1 MILRLVCSALF
12 ATLQKFPTIPTL
24 LRPKSAFAKIC
35 TSTSKDMQIFCDKVT
50 LRLKRRL
57 SVTLRPLYTKRT
69 ELSEEIIVAYQDV
82 FDSWKSNPEEFWM
95 EAAKSIDWV
104 RPPTKALFDDNAPL
118 YEWFSD
124 AQVNTCWNAVD
135 RHVENGRAEQTA
147 IIYDSPITHTKRE
160 ISYVELRNRVAMLA
174 GALRAKG
181 VEKGDRVIIY
191 MPMIPEALEAMLA
204 CARLGAVHSVVF
216 GGFASNELAVR
227 IDDAKPKAIIA
238 ASCGMEPGRVVH
250 YKPLLDGAIDLA
262 EHKPDFCVIFQREQ
276 EVAQLIEG
284 RDFNWH
290 GFQYGV
296 EPAECVPVA
305 GNDPAYIL
313 YTSGTTG
320 APKGVVR
327 PTAGHL
333 VALNWTMK
341 NIYNVDPGDVFWAAS
356 DVGWVV
362 GHSYICYAPL
372 IHGNTT
378 IVFEGK
384 PVGTPDAGT
393 FWRVISEHK
402 VKSFFTAPTA
412 IRAVKR
418 EDPQGEL
425 INNYDM
431 SHLGAL
437 YLAGERADPDT
448 IVWAQDA
455 LKVPV
460 IDHWWQT
467 ETGWPIAGNP
477 LGIEELPIKL
487 GSPAKPMPG
496 YDVQIL
502 DEGGHPMKAGE
513 LGAIAV
519 KLPLPPG
526 TLPTL
531 WNAEERFK
539 SAYLEHFPGYYE
551 TGDAGMIDE
560 DGYLYIMARTDDVI
574 NVAGHRLS
582 TGGMEEVLASHP
594 DVAECAVIGVT
605 DQLKGQMPVG
615 FLCLNAGCDRDH
627 GEVVQDVV
635 KLVRDKI
642 GPVAAFKQAVVVDRL
657 PKTRSGKI
665 LRGTMVSIADSKDYK
680 TPATI
685 DDPAILDEITDALKT
700 LGYAQK

>member
-1 MILRLVCSALF
+1 MGYDAV
-12 ATLQKFPTIPTL
+12 
-24 LRPKSAFAKIC
+24 
-35 TSTSKDMQIFCDKVT
+35 
-50 LRLKRRL
+50 
-57 SVTLRPLYTKRT
+57 Y
-69 ELSEEIIVAYQDV
+69 
-82 FDSWKSNPEEFWM
+82 DSWKTDPEAFWM
-95 EAAKSIDWV
+95 SAAEAIDWNV
-104 RPPTKALFDDNAPL
+104 KPSKALFDRGENL
-118 YEWFSD
+118 YEWFAD
-124 AQVNTCWNAVD
+124 GKTNTCWNAVD
-135 RHVENGRAEQTA
+135 RHVENGRGEQTA

-204 CARLGAVHSVVF
+204 CARLGAIHSVVF
-216 GGFASNELAVR
+216 GGFAAHELAVR
-227 IDDAKPKAIIA
+227 IDDARPKAIIA
-238 ASCGMEPGRVVH
+238 ASCGLEPGRVVH
-250 YKPLLDGAIDLA
+250 YKPLLDGAIDKA
-262 EHKPDFCVIFQREQ
+262 THKPDFCVIFQREQ
-276 EVAQLIEG
+276 EVAELTPG
-284 RDFNWH
+284 RDVNWH

-296 EPAECVPVA
+296 QPAECVPVE
-305 GNDPAYIL
+305 GNHPAYIL

-320 APKGVVR
+320 QPKGVVR
-327 PTAGHL
+327 HTGGHL

-341 NIYNVDPGDVFWAAS
+341 NLYNVEPGEVFWAAS

-378 IVFEGK
+378 VVFEGK

-412 IRAVKR
+412 FRAVKR
-418 EDPQGEL
+418 EDPKGEFVGK
-425 INNYDM
+425 YDL
-431 SHLGAL
+431 SGLRAV
-437 YLAGERADPDT
+437 YLAGERADPAT
-448 IVWAQDA
+448 IEWAQEQ

-467 ETGWPIAGNP
+467 ETGWCIAGNP
-477 LGIEELPIKL
+477 LGIEELPVRL

-496 YDVQIL
+496 YDIQIL
-502 DEGGHPMKAGE
+502 DEAGHPMPTGE

-531 WNAEERFK
+531 WNAEARFRK
-539 SAYLEHFPGYYE
+539 AYLEHFPGYYE

-560 DGYLYIMARTDDVI
+560 DGYVYIMARTDDVI

-605 DQLKGQMPVG
+605 DPLKGQLPLG
-615 FLCLNAGCDRDH
+615 FLCLSSGVNRPHEEIVKEC
-627 GEVVQDVV
+627 V
-635 KLVRDKI
+635 KLVRDQI
-642 GPVAAFKQAVVVDRL
+642 GPVAAFKLACVVDRL

-665 LRGTMVSIADSKDYK
+665 LRATMVKIADNEEFK

-685 DDPAILDEITDALKT
+685 DDPAILDEIRVALQG
-700 LGYAQK
+700 LGYAG

>member
-1 MILRLVCSALF
+1 
-12 ATLQKFPTIPTL
+12 
-24 LRPKSAFAKIC
+24 
-35 TSTSKDMQIFCDKVT
+35 
-50 LRLKRRL
+50 
-57 SVTLRPLYTKRT
+57 
-69 ELSEEIIVAYQDV
+69 
-82 FDSWKSNPEEFWM
+82 M
-95 EAAKSIDWV
+95 EAAKAIDWDKA
-104 RPPTKALFDDNAPL
+104 PTRALSDLGGGL

-124 AQVNTCWNAVD
+124 GMVNTCYNAVD
-135 RHVENGRAEQTA
+135 RHVENGRGEQTA

-160 ISYVELRNRVAMLA
+160 ISYVELRNRVATLA

-181 VEKGDRVIIY
+181 IEKGDRVIIY

-216 GGFASNELAVR
+216 GGFAANELAVR

-238 ASCGMEPGRVVH
+238 ASCGLEPGRVVH

-276 EVAQLIEG
+276 EVAELIEG

-296 EPAECVPVA
+296 EPAECVPVE
-305 GNDPAYIL
+305 GNHPAYVL

-320 APKGVVR
+320 QPKGVIR
-327 PTAGHL
+327 HTAGQL
-333 VALNWTMK
+333 VALNWSMK

-362 GHSYICYAPL
+362 GHSYICYGPL

-393 FWRVISEHK
+393 FWRVISEHN

-412 IRAVKR
+412 FRAVKR
-418 EDPQGEL
+418 EDPKGEFVGK
-425 INNYDM
+425 YDL
-431 SHLGAL
+431 SCLNQV

-448 IVWAQDA
+448 ITWAQDQ

-460 IDHWWQT
+460 VDHWWQT
-467 ETGWPIAGNP
+467 ETGWSIAANP
-477 LGIEELPIKL
+477 LGIEELPTKL
-487 GSPAKPMPG
+487 GSPAVPMPG
-496 YDVQIL
+496 YEVDIL
-502 DEGGHPMKAGE
+502 DEGGNPMPAGE

-526 TLPTL
+526 TLPNL

-539 SAYLEHFPGYYE
+539 KSYLTTFPGYYE
-551 TGDAGMIDE
+551 TGDAGMKDE

-594 DVAECAVIGVT
+594 DVAECAVIGVS
-605 DQLKGQMPVG
+605 DQLKGQLPVG
-615 FLCLNAGCDRDH
+615 FLCLNAGTNRPAD
-627 GEVVQDVV
+627 EIVAEVV
-635 KLVRDKI
+635 KLVREKI
-642 GPVAAFKQAVVVDRL
+642 GPVAAFKLAVVVDRL

-665 LRGTMVSIADSKDYK
+665 LRGTMVNIADGTPFKM
-680 TPATI
+680 PATI
-685 DDPAILDEITDALKT
+685 DDPAILDEIKEALQSI
-700 LGYAQK
+700 GYAKG

>member
-1 MILRLVCSALF
+1 MG
-12 ATLQKFPTIPTL
+12 
-24 LRPKSAFAKIC
+24 
-35 TSTSKDMQIFCDKVT
+35 
-50 LRLKRRL
+50 
-57 SVTLRPLYTKRT
+57 
-69 ELSEEIIVAYQDV
+69 YQDIYAA
-82 FDSWKSNPEEFWM
+82 WKQDPEGFWM
-95 EAAKSIDWV
+95 EAAQGISWDEAPKQ
-104 RPPTKALFDDNAPL
+104 ALFEKGEGL
-118 YEWFSD
+118 YEWFAD
-124 AQVNTCWNAVD
+124 AKVNTCYNAVD
-135 RHVENGRAEQTA
+135 RHVEEGRGEQTA
-147 IIYDSPITHTKRE
+147 IIYDSPVTHTKRE
-160 ISYVELRNRVAMLA
+160 ISYVELRNRVATLA

-204 CARLGAVHSVVF
+204 CARIGAVHSVVF

-238 ASCGMEPGRVVH
+238 ASCGIEPGRIVH

-262 EHKPDFCVIFQREQ
+262 AHKPEFCVIFQREQ
-276 EVAQLIEG
+276 EVAELIPG
-284 RDFNWH
+284 RDVNWH

-296 EPAECVPVA
+296 EPAECVPVE
-305 GNDPAYIL
+305 GNHPSYIL

-320 APKGVVR
+320 QPKGVIR
-327 PTAGHL
+327 HTAGQL

-362 GHSYICYAPL
+362 GHSYICYGPL

-412 IRAVKR
+412 FRAVKR
-418 EDPQGEL
+418 EDPKGEFVRK
-425 INNYDM
+425 YDL
-431 SHLGAL
+431 SGLKQV

-448 IVWAQDA
+448 ITWAQEQ

-460 IDHWWQT
+460 VDHWWQT
-467 ETGWPIAGNP
+467 ETGWSIAANP
-477 LGIEELPIKL
+477 LGIEELPTKL
-487 GSPAKPMPG
+487 GSPAVPMPG
-496 YDVQIL
+496 YEVDIL
-502 DEGGHPMKAGE
+502 DEGGNPVAAGE

-539 SAYLEHFPGYYE
+539 KSYLNTFPGYYE
-551 TGDAGMIDE
+551 TGDAGMKDE

-582 TGGMEEVLASHP
+582 TGGMEEVLAGHP
-594 DVAECAVIGVT
+594 DVAECAVIGVA
-605 DQLKGQMPVG
+605 DSLKGQMPVG
-615 FLCLNAGCDRDH
+615 FLCLNSGADRDH
-627 GEVVQDVV
+627 GEVVSEVV
-635 KLVRDKI
+635 KLVREKI
-642 GPVAAFKQAVVVDRL
+642 GPVAAFKLAVVVDRL

-665 LRGTMVSIADSKDYK
+665 LRGTMVNIADGTPWKM
-680 TPATI
+680 PATI
-685 DDPAILDEITDALKT
+685 DDPAILDEITAALQT
-700 LGYAQK
+700 IGYAK

>member
-1 MILRLVCSALF
+1 MS
-12 ATLQKFPTIPTL
+12 
-24 LRPKSAFAKIC
+24 
-35 TSTSKDMQIFCDKVT
+35 
-50 LRLKRRL
+50 
-57 SVTLRPLYTKRT
+57 Y
-69 ELSEEIIVAYQDV
+69 SEVYEG
-82 FDSWKSNPEEFWM
+82 WKANPEQFWM
-95 EAAKSIDWV
+95 EAANAISWDS
-104 RPPTKALFDDNAPL
+104 PPSKALTDKGDDL
-118 YEWFSD
+118 YEWFAD
-124 AQVNTCWNAVD
+124 TKVNTCYNAVD
-135 RHVENGRAEQTA
+135 RHVEQGRGEQTA

-160 ISYVELRNRVAMLA
+160 ISYVELRNRVATLA

-216 GGFASNELAVR
+216 GGFAANELAVR
-227 IDDAKPKAIIA
+227 IDDATPKAIIA
-238 ASCGMEPGRVVH
+238 ASCGLEPGRTVH

-262 EHKPDFCVIFQREQ
+262 THKPDFCVIFQREQ
-276 EVAQLIEG
+276 EVAELIEG
-284 RDFNWH
+284 RDVNWH

-296 EPAECVPVA
+296 EPAECVPVE
-305 GNDPAYIL
+305 GNHPAYIL

-320 APKGVVR
+320 QPKGVIR
-327 PTAGHL
+327 HTAGQL

-362 GHSYICYAPL
+362 GHSYICYGPL

-384 PVGTPDAGT
+384 PIGTPNAGT

-412 IRAVKR
+412 FRAVKR
-418 EDPQGEL
+418 EDPKGEFVKK
-425 INNYDM
+425 YDL
-431 SHLGAL
+431 SCLKQV

-448 IVWAQDA
+448 ITWAQEQ

-467 ETGWPIAGNP
+467 ETGWSIAANP
-477 LGIEELPIKL
+477 LGIEELPTKL
-487 GSPAKPMPG
+487 GSPAVPMPG
-496 YDVQIL
+496 YTVDIL
-502 DEGGHPMKAGE
+502 DEGGHPVAPGE

-531 WNAEERFK
+531 WNAEDRFK
-539 SAYLEHFPGYYE
+539 KSYLTTFPGYYE
-551 TGDAGMIDE
+551 TGDAGMKDE

-582 TGGMEEVLASHP
+582 TGAMEEVLAGHP
-594 DVAECAVIGVT
+594 DVAECAVIGVS
-605 DQLKGQMPVG
+605 DSLKGQAPVG
-615 FLCLNAGCDRDH
+615 FLCLNAGCDTPHED
-627 GEVVQDVV
+627 VVAQVV
-635 KLVRDKI
+635 KLVREKI
-642 GPVAAFKQAVVVDRL
+642 GPVAAFKLACVVDRL

-665 LRGTMVSIADSKDYK
+665 LRGTMVNIADGTDWKM
-680 TPATI
+680 PATI
-685 DDPAILDEITDALKT
+685 DDPAILDEITTALQG
-700 LGYAQK
+700 LGYAK